1 MNRGV
6 PPFLLPDADVVNAR
20 PWQLHQDTGTVPLP
34 AFLADWDYSTD
45 LRLTRDIQVDTVRA
59 LREAALPSRAPL
71 LLVVEWTA
79 AAAQTSDRASRTS
92 VPDSAKVTVTA
103 DIRGACLGGALI
115 LTTRL
120 VLGEDTPATDP
131 FLAQHAGDV
140 LYEDT
145 ARIELQGTAG
155 RLPTYVVN
163 FAEAGFD
170 PDARWHVELPTSL
183 SEPAMAAVRLYLNS
197 ADIEVVNA
205 AKKAAAPTPVQQRI
219 LAWMES
225 DLTSRLVEA
234 ALRPEWRETLHD
246 YADDVDSIGASL
258 AVLLRTLFPYES
270 PPMLATMRDSD
281 PGRFHSRLQ
290 GAQRR
295 MRAHRDDDA
304 VPPTV

>member
-6 PPFLLPDADVVNAR
+6 PPFLLPDADVVNAH
-20 PWQLHQDTGTVPLP
+20 PWQLHQDIGTVPLP
-34 AFLADWDYSTD
+34 AFLADWDYNTD
-45 LRLTRDIQVDTVRA
+45 LHLSRDIHVDAVRA
-59 LREAALPSRAPL
+59 RWEAALPREAPL

-79 AAAQTSDRASRTS
+79 AAAQTSDRACRIS

-103 DIRGACLGGALI
+103 DIRGALLGGALI

-120 VLGEDTPATDP
+120 VLGEDTPAAVP
-131 FLAQHAGDV
+131 FLARHAGDV

-145 ARIELQGTAG
+145 VRIELQGTAG

-170 PDARWHVELPTSL
+170 PDGRWHVELPTSL

-197 ADIEVVNA
+197 ADTEVVNA

-219 LAWMES
+219 LTWMEA

-246 YADDVDSIGASL
+246 YTDDVDSIGASL
-258 AVLLRTLFPYES
+258 AALLAALFPHES
-270 PPMLATMRDSD
+270 PATLATMRDGD
-281 PGRFHSRLQ
+281 PGRFHSHLQ
-290 GAQRR
+290 GAMRR